1 MQVGGWKLA
10 KLRWQVNLAK
20 SGQNIIRFIPNLAAL
35 RDQYLLVALARG
47 YMYYTTDQIPKIW
60 RMETTAGIKPAGSD

>member
-35 RDQYLLVALARG
+35 KDQYLLVALARG
-47 YMYYTTDQIPKIW
+47 YMYY
-60 RMETTAGIKPAGSD
+60 R